1 MNPSRIVITGLI
13 ASGKSTLAAIL
24 REEGFVVID
33 ADKVNKKLIAEG
45 GTNYLA
51 IKNEADF
58 KDAFDGDRL
67 DKNKLGQII
76 FSDPKKMEKL
86 NSITHKNIIREIE
99 KEIESVEKK
108 TVFIEIPL
116 YFQMKEKFPCDY
128 VWLVTAD
135 REIQIERLM
144 QRDKIGRDFAL
155 KKINSQDFLE
165 MQKKSDVIFDNST
178 SLENLEKKV
187 EIALKNL
194 ENIWKL

>member
-33 ADKVNKKLIAEG
+33 ADKVNNKLIEEG

-51 IKNEADF
+51 IKSEADF
-58 KDAFDGDRL
+58 KDAFNGDRL

-99 KEIESVEKK
+99 KEIESVDKK

-116 YFQMKEKFPCDY
+116 YFQMKEKFENDG
-128 VWLVTAD
+128 VILVTCKKD
-135 REIQIERLM
+135 VQIKRLM
-144 QRDKIGRDFAL
+144 ARDKISESFAK
-155 KKINSQDFLE
+155 KKIESQDTLAY
-165 MQKKSDVIFDNST
+165 MVDNSDIIIDN
-178 SLENLEKKV
+178 SGDEEELRIK
-187 EIALKNL
+187 IKNML
-194 ENIWKL
+194 DRGNY

>member
-13 ASGKSTLAAIL
+13 ASGKSTLAEIL

-33 ADKVNKKLIAEG
+33 ADKVNRKLIEEG
-45 GTNYLA
+45 GTNYFA
-51 IKNEADF
+51 IKSEADF

-99 KEIESVEKK
+99 KEIESVDKK

-116 YFQMKEKFPCDY
+116 YFQMKEKFENNG
-128 VWLVTAD
+128 VILVTCKKD
-135 REIQIERLM
+135 VQIKRLM
-144 QRDKIGRDFAL
+144 ARDKISESFAK
-155 KKINSQDFLE
+155 KKIESQDTLAY
-165 MQKKSDVIFDNST
+165 MVDNSDIIIDN
-178 SLENLEKKV
+178 SGDEEELRIK
-187 EIALKNL
+187 IKNML
-194 ENIWKL
+194 DRGNY

>member
-1 MNPSRIVITGLI
+1 MNPNRIVITGLI

-33 ADKVNKKLIAEG
+33 ADKVNKKLIEED

-51 IKNEADF
+51 IKSEADF

-99 KEIESVEKK
+99 KEIESVDKK

-116 YFQMKEKFPCDY
+116 YFQMKEKFENDG
-128 VWLVTAD
+128 VILVTCKKD
-135 REIQIERLM
+135 VQIKRLM
-144 QRDKIGRDFAL
+144 ARDKISESFAR
-155 KKINSQDFLE
+155 KKIESQDTLAY
-165 MQKKSDVIFDNST
+165 MVDNSDIIIDN
-178 SLENLEKKV
+178 SGDEEELRIKIKKYV
-187 EIALKNL
+187 RQR
-194 ENIWKL
+194 

>member
-13 ASGKSTLAAIL
+13 ASGKSTLVEIL

-33 ADKVNKKLIAEG
+33 ADKVNKKLIEEG

-58 KDAFDGDRL
+58 KEAFDGDRL
-67 DKNKLGQII
+67 DKKKLGQII

-99 KEIESVEKK
+99 KEIESVDKK

-116 YFQMKEKFPCDY
+116 YFQMKEKFENDG
-128 VWLVTAD
+128 VILVTCKKD
-135 REIQIERLM
+135 VQIKRLM
-144 QRDKIGRDFAL
+144 ARDKISESFAK
-155 KKINSQDFLE
+155 KKIESQDTLAY
-165 MQKKSDVIFDNST
+165 MVDNSDIIIDN
-178 SLENLEKKV
+178 SGDEEELRIK
-187 EIALKNL
+187 IKNML
-194 ENIWKL
+194 DRGNY

>member
-33 ADKVNKKLIAEG
+33 ADKVNKKLIEKG

-51 IKNEADF
+51 IKSEADF

-99 KEIESVEKK
+99 KEIESVDKK

-116 YFQMKEKFPCDY
+116 YFQMKEKFENDG
-128 VWLVTAD
+128 VILVTCKKD
-135 REIQIERLM
+135 VQIKRLM
-144 QRDKIGRDFAL
+144 ARDKISESFAK
-155 KKINSQDFLE
+155 KKIESQDTLAY
-165 MQKKSDVIFDNST
+165 MVDNSDIIIDN
-178 SLENLEKKV
+178 SGDEEELRIK
-187 EIALKNL
+187 IKNML
-194 ENIWKL
+194 DRGNY

>member
-33 ADKVNKKLIAEG
+33 SDKVNKKLIEEG

-58 KDAFDGDRL
+58 KEAFDGDRL

-86 NSITHKNIIREIE
+86 NSITHKNIIRKIE
-99 KEIESVEKK
+99 KEIESVDKK

-116 YFQMKEKFPCDY
+116 YFQMKEKFENDG
-128 VWLVTAD
+128 VILVTCKKD
-135 REIQIERLM
+135 VQIKRLM
-144 QRDKIGRDFAL
+144 ARDKINESFAK
-155 KKINSQDFLE
+155 KKIESQDTLAY
-165 MQKKSDVIFDNST
+165 MVDNSDIIIDN
-178 SLENLEKKV
+178 SGDEEELRIK
-187 EIALKNL
+187 IKNML
-194 ENIWKL
+194 DRGNY

>member
-13 ASGKSTLAAIL
+13 ASGKSTLAEIL

-33 ADKVNKKLIAEG
+33 SDKVNKKLIEED
-45 GTNYLA
+45 GTNYIA
-51 IKNEADF
+51 IKSEADF

-99 KEIESVEKK
+99 KEIESVDKK

-116 YFQMKEKFPCDY
+116 YFQMKEKFENDG
-128 VWLVTAD
+128 VILVTCKKD
-135 REIQIERLM
+135 VQIKRLM
-144 QRDKIGRDFAL
+144 ARDKISESFAK
-155 KKINSQDFLE
+155 KKIESQDTLAY
-165 MQKKSDVIFDNST
+165 MVDNSDIIIDN
-178 SLENLEKKV
+178 SGDEEELR
-187 EIALKNL
+187 LKIKNML
-194 ENIWKL
+194 DRGNY

>member
-13 ASGKSTLAAIL
+13 ASGKSTLAEIL
-24 REEGFVVID
+24 RQEGFVVID
-33 ADKVNKKLIAEG
+33 ADKVNKKLIKEG

-51 IKNEADF
+51 IKNERDF

-99 KEIESVEKK
+99 KEIESVDKK

-116 YFQMKEKFPCDY
+116 YFQMKEKFENDG
-128 VWLVTAD
+128 VILVTCKKD
-135 REIQIERLM
+135 VQIKRLM
-144 QRDKIGRDFAL
+144 ARDKISDSFAR
-155 KKINSQDFLE
+155 KKIESQDTLAY
-165 MQKKSDVIFDNST
+165 MVDNSDIIIDN
-178 SLENLEKKV
+178 SGDKEE
-187 EIALKNL
+187 LKTKIKNML
-194 ENIWKL
+194 DRGNY

>member
-13 ASGKSTLAAIL
+13 ASGKSTLAEIL

-33 ADKVNKKLIAEG
+33 ADKVNKKLIEKG

-51 IKNEADF
+51 IRNEADF

-99 KEIESVEKK
+99 KEIKSVDEK

-116 YFQMKEKFPCDY
+116 YFQMKEKFENDG
-128 VWLVTAD
+128 VILVTCKKD
-135 REIQIERLM
+135 VQIKRLM
-144 QRDKIGRDFAL
+144 ARDKISESFAR
-155 KKINSQDFLE
+155 KKIESQDTLAY
-165 MQKKSDVIFDNST
+165 MVDNSDIIIDN
-178 SLENLEKKV
+178 SGDEEELRIK
-187 EIALKNL
+187 IKNML
-194 ENIWKL
+194 DRGNY

>member
-13 ASGKSTLAAIL
+13 ASGKSTLAEIL

-33 ADKVNKKLIAEG
+33 ADKVNRKLIEEG
-45 GTNYLA
+45 GTNYFA
-51 IKNEADF
+51 IKSEADF

-99 KEIESVEKK
+99 KEIESVDKK

-116 YFQMKEKFPCDY
+116 YFQMKEKFENDG
-128 VWLVTAD
+128 VILVTCKKD
-135 REIQIERLM
+135 VQIKRLM
-144 QRDKIGRDFAL
+144 ARDKISESFAK
-155 KKINSQDFLE
+155 KKIESQDTLAY
-165 MQKKSDVIFDNST
+165 MVDNSDIIIDN
-178 SLENLEKKV
+178 SGDEEELRIK
-187 EIALKNL
+187 IKNML
-194 ENIWKL
+194 DRGNY

>member
-1 MNPSRIVITGLI
+1 MNPNRIVITGLI
-13 ASGKSTLAAIL
+13 ASGKSTLAEIL

-33 ADKVNKKLIAEG
+33 ADKVNKKLIEEG

-51 IKNEADF
+51 IKSEADF

-99 KEIESVEKK
+99 KEIESVDKK

-116 YFQMKEKFPCDY
+116 YFQMKEKFENDG
-128 VWLVTAD
+128 VILVTCKKD
-135 REIQIERLM
+135 VQIKRLM
-144 QRDKIGRDFAL
+144 ARDKISESFAR
-155 KKINSQDFLE
+155 KKIESQETLAY
-165 MQKKSDVIFDNST
+165 MVDNSDIIIDN
-178 SLENLEKKV
+178 SGDKEE
-187 EIALKNL
+187 LKTKIKNML
-194 ENIWKL
+194 DRGNY

>member
-1 MNPSRIVITGLI
+1 MSQNKIVITGTI
-13 ASGKSTLAAIL
+13 ASGKSSLSEIL
-24 REEGFVVID
+24 RKKGYKVID
-33 ADKVNKKLIAEG
+33 SDEINKKLLEKDQI
-45 GTNYLA
+45 NYKEILSSKA
-51 IKNEADF
+51 FDE
-58 KDAFDGDRL
+58 AFDGENL
-67 DKNKLGQII
+67 DKKILAKII
-76 FSDPKKMEKL
+76 FN
-86 NSITHKNIIREIE
+86 NSQKRELINKITHKNIIAYINNLIKESNE
-99 KEIESVEKK
+99 KNIFV
-108 TVFIEIPL
+108 EIPL

-155 KKINSQDFLE
+155 KKIKSQDFLE

>member
-13 ASGKSTLAAIL
+13 ASGKSTLAEIL
-24 REEGFVVID
+24 RQEGFVVID
-33 ADKVNKKLIAEG
+33 ADKVNKKLIKEG

-51 IKNEADF
+51 IKNERDF

-99 KEIESVEKK
+99 KEIESVDKK

-116 YFQMKEKFPCDY
+116 YFQMKEKFENDG
-128 VWLVTAD
+128 VILVTCKKD
-135 REIQIERLM
+135 VQIKRLM
-144 QRDKIGRDFAL
+144 ARDKISESFAR
-155 KKINSQDFLE
+155 KKIESQDTLAY
-165 MQKKSDVIFDNST
+165 MVDNSDIIIDN
-178 SLENLEKKV
+178 SGDKEE
-187 EIALKNL
+187 LKTKIKNML
-194 ENIWKL
+194 DRGNY

>member
-13 ASGKSTLAAIL
+13 ASGKSTLAEIL

-33 ADKVNKKLIAEG
+33 ADKVNKKLIEEG

-86 NSITHKNIIREIE
+86 NSITHKNIIKEIE
-99 KEIESVEKK
+99 KEIELVDKK

-116 YFQMKEKFPCDY
+116 YFQMKEKFENDG
-128 VWLVTAD
+128 VILVTCKKD
-135 REIQIERLM
+135 IQIKRLM
-144 QRDKIGRDFAL
+144 VRDRISESFAK
-155 KKINSQDFLE
+155 KKIESQDTLAY
-165 MQKKSDVIFDNST
+165 MVDNSDIIIDN
-178 SLENLEKKV
+178 SGDEEELRIK
-187 EIALKNL
+187 IKNML
-194 ENIWKL
+194 DRGNY

>member
-13 ASGKSTLAAIL
+13 ASGKSTLAEIL
-24 REEGFVVID
+24 RQEGFVVID
-33 ADKVNKKLIAEG
+33 ADKVNKKLIKEG

-51 IKNEADF
+51 IKNERDF

-99 KEIESVEKK
+99 KEIESVDKK

-116 YFQMKEKFPCDY
+116 YFQMKEKFENDG
-128 VWLVTAD
+128 VILVTCKKD
-135 REIQIERLM
+135 VQIKRLM
-144 QRDKIGRDFAL
+144 ARDKISESFARKKIESQDTLAYMVDNSDIIIDNSGDKEEL
-155 KKINSQDFLE
+155 KKKI
-165 MQKKSDVIFDNST
+165 
-178 SLENLEKKV
+178 
-187 EIALKNL
+187 KNML
-194 ENIWKL
+194 DRGNY

>member
-13 ASGKSTLAAIL
+13 ASGKSTLAEIL

-33 ADKVNKKLIAEG
+33 ADKVNKNLIEEG
-45 GTNYLA
+45 GTNYLS

-99 KEIESVEKK
+99 KEIESVDEKA
-108 TVFIEIPL
+108 VFIEIPL
-116 YFQMKEKFPCDY
+116 YFQMKEKFENDG
-128 VWLVTAD
+128 VILVTCKKD
-135 REIQIERLM
+135 VQIKRLM
-144 QRDKIGRDFAL
+144 ARDKISESFAK
-155 KKINSQDFLE
+155 KKIESQDTLAY
-165 MQKKSDVIFDNST
+165 MVDNSDIIIDN
-178 SLENLEKKV
+178 SGDEEELRIK
-187 EIALKNL
+187 IKNML
-194 ENIWKL
+194 DRGNY

>member
-13 ASGKSTLAAIL
+13 ASGKSTLADIL

-33 ADKVNKKLIAEG
+33 ADKVNKKLTEEG

-51 IKNEADF
+51 IKSEADF

-99 KEIESVEKK
+99 KEIESVDKK

-116 YFQMKEKFPCDY
+116 YFQMKEKFENDG
-128 VWLVTAD
+128 VILVTCKKD
-135 REIQIERLM
+135 VQIKRLM
-144 QRDKIGRDFAL
+144 ARDKISESFAK
-155 KKINSQDFLE
+155 KKIESQDTLAY
-165 MQKKSDVIFDNST
+165 MVDNSDIIIDN
-178 SLENLEKKV
+178 SGDEEELRIK
-187 EIALKNL
+187 IKNML
-194 ENIWKL
+194 DRGNY

>member
-13 ASGKSTLAAIL
+13 ASGKSTLADIL

-33 ADKVNKKLIAEG
+33 ADKVNKKLIEKG
-45 GTNYLA
+45 GTNYLS

-58 KDAFDGDRL
+58 KDAFNGDRL

-99 KEIESVEKK
+99 KEIESVDKK

-116 YFQMKEKFPCDY
+116 YFQMKEKFENDG
-128 VWLVTAD
+128 VILVTCKKD
-135 REIQIERLM
+135 VQIKRLM
-144 QRDKIGRDFAL
+144 ARDKISESFAK
-155 KKINSQDFLE
+155 KKIESQDTLAY
-165 MQKKSDVIFDNST
+165 MVDNSDIIIDN
-178 SLENLEKKV
+178 SGDEEELRIK
-187 EIALKNL
+187 IKNML
-194 ENIWKL
+194 DRGDY

>member
-13 ASGKSTLAAIL
+13 ASGKSTLVEIL

-33 ADKVNKKLIAEG
+33 ADKVNKKLIEEG

-58 KDAFDGDRL
+58 KEAFDGDRL
-67 DKNKLGQII
+67 DKKKLGQII

-99 KEIESVEKK
+99 KEIESVDKK

-116 YFQMKEKFPCDY
+116 YFQMKEKFENNG
-128 VWLVTAD
+128 VILVTCKKD
-135 REIQIERLM
+135 VQIKRLM
-144 QRDKIGRDFAL
+144 ARDKISESFAR
-155 KKINSQDFLE
+155 KKIESQDTLAY
-165 MQKKSDVIFDNST
+165 MVDNSDIIIDN
-178 SLENLEKKV
+178 SGDEEELRIK
-187 EIALKNL
+187 IKNML
-194 ENIWKL
+194 DRGNY

>member
-13 ASGKSTLAAIL
+13 ASGKSTLAEIL

-33 ADKVNKKLIAEG
+33 ADKVNKKLIEED

-51 IKNEADF
+51 IKSESDF

-99 KEIESVEKK
+99 KEIESVDEKA
-108 TVFIEIPL
+108 VFIEIPL
-116 YFQMKEKFPCDY
+116 YFQMKEKFENDG
-128 VWLVTAD
+128 VILVTCKKD
-135 REIQIERLM
+135 VQIKRLM
-144 QRDKIGRDFAL
+144 ARDKISESFAK
-155 KKINSQDFLE
+155 KKIESQDTLAY
-165 MQKKSDVIFDNST
+165 MVDNSDIIIDN
-178 SLENLEKKV
+178 SGDEEELRIK
-187 EIALKNL
+187 IKNML
-194 ENIWKL
+194 DRGNY

>member
-1 MNPSRIVITGLI
+1 MNPSSIVITGLI

-33 ADKVNKKLIAEG
+33 ADKVNKKLIEKG

-58 KDAFDGDRL
+58 KEAFDGDRL
-67 DKNKLGQII
+67 DKKKLGQII

-99 KEIESVEKK
+99 KEIESVDKK

-116 YFQMKEKFPCDY
+116 YFQMKEKFENDG
-128 VWLVTAD
+128 VILVTCKKD
-135 REIQIERLM
+135 VQIKRLM
-144 QRDKIGRDFAL
+144 ARDKISESFAK
-155 KKINSQDFLE
+155 KKIESQDTLAY
-165 MQKKSDVIFDNST
+165 MVDNSDIIIDN
-178 SLENLEKKV
+178 SGDEEELRIK
-187 EIALKNL
+187 IKNML
-194 ENIWKL
+194 DRGNY